1 VYYGSYRAPRTLVWT
16 IGTVIFILMMAT
28 TKNTYMWPNLLLD
41 YPDGST
47 IICSSF
53 PILPFNKSRTKA
65 IKRIGPH
72 NIDVLS
78 IIICGLLGDWWGNK
92 IKGAQMDSVRFS
104 LEQGVKNSAY
114 IHYLNLLLH
123 ELGYCSTVTPK
134 LVVKSEAIKDKR
146 LDPTLTRY
154 NYRLT
159 TYTFTSFLWIFNA
172 FYMEVNG
179 VMVKRVPCWVGE
191 FITPLGLAHLIM
203 GIGSIDSQGLIL
215 KINDLK
221 GLHLVKTELKNRYN
235 LNSTYISYFREGE
248 SFKVL
253 CIKEECF
260 ALLQSIVNPYL
271 HESFRYLF
279 IPVDFNLLGSVAS
292 SSIKA
297 EAIYA
302 NADTQKELAIK
313 QNRFKSGIYRWTNK
327 ISGKSYIGSSV
338 NLSKRL
344 NNYYNYKILADPKNN
359 MLIYKALL
367 KYGYSNFILEILEYC
382 ERSLL
387 IEREQYYFDLLK
399 PEYNILQKAG
409 STLGFKHSEETE
421 VPLSKVR

>member
-1 VYYGSYRAPRTLVWT
+1 MRDVNNGWLIRYLHSNTASFFFFLVYLHIGRGMYYGSYRAPRTLVWT

-28 TKNTYMWPNLLLD
+28 AKNTFMWPNLLLD

-179 VMVKRVPCWVGE
+179 VIVKRVPCWVGE
-191 FITPLGLAHLIM
+191 FITPLGLASWIM
-203 GIGSIDSQGLIL
+203 QDGSRQKNQGISLATNSFTYEECIFLSKILTDKYNLKTSVVKAGHQDQWKISIWKQSMP
-215 KINDLK
+215 DLV
-221 GLHLVKTELKNRYN
+221 LLVKPHIIDEMKYKL
-235 LNSTYISYFREGE
+235 EG
-248 SFKVL
+248 
-253 CIKEECF
+253 
-260 ALLQSIVNPYL
+260 YL
-271 HESFRYLF
+271 
-279 IPVDFNLLGSVAS
+279 
-292 SSIKA
+292 
-297 EAIYA
+297 
-302 NADTQKELAIK
+302 
-313 QNRFKSGIYRWTNK
+313 
-327 ISGKSYIGSSV
+327 
-338 NLSKRL
+338 
-344 NNYYNYKILADPKNN
+344 
-359 MLIYKALL
+359 
-367 KYGYSNFILEILEYC
+367 
-382 ERSLL
+382 
-387 IEREQYYFDLLK
+387 
-399 PEYNILQKAG
+399 
-409 STLGFKHSEETE
+409 
-421 VPLSKVR
+421 